1 MASMVTLTLYNLID
15 TFWVSKLGHQAIA
28 ALTIVLPYHVL
39 IIAIGIGIGVGIG
52 ALTSR
57 RFGERNTE
65 ATNHAAGQ
73 IFSLAMFYGVIFLVA
88 AAFFSE
94 PILTVIGATPDI
106 MEYAKQYLVILGFGT
121 PFMFFL
127 LMGGSLLRGS
137 GDAVRPMV
145 FTIIAQVANI
155 ILDPLLI
162 FGLGPFPEMGIRGAA
177 LGTVIGQLIGAGL
190 TFFYIVSGRSVYQ
203 IKLAHLKP
211 NLSIQKDI
219 YRVGFPSMIML
230 ITESICFALF
240 NSILSAFGSL
250 ALAAI
255 GITIRISD
263 LAFMPIFG
271 VSQGLLPIVGF
282 NFGARLWNRLW
293 RAVKLASG
301 GLALFMAAALLILEI
316 FAPNL
321 IGIFSNDPELI
332 AIAVPAMRIVLSTLV
347 IVGPTLLF
355 VTTFQGLSK
364 GKEALIL
371 SLIRQFVFFIPLLF
385 ILPRFWGMTGMWLA
399 LPVSDILGFIIA
411 SLWLVREYRLQQRSG
426 TWSSL
431 PTPRVGTGAL
441 TT

>member
-73 IFSLAMFYGVIFLVA
+73 IFSLAVFYGVIFLVA

-94 PILTVIGATPDI
+94 PILTIIGATPDI
-106 MEYAKQYLVILGFGT
+106 MEYATQYLVILGFGT

-137 GDAVRPMV
+137 GDAIRPMV

-190 TFFYIVSGRSVYQ
+190 TFFYILSGRSVYQ

-211 NLSIQKDI
+211 SLSIQKDI

-282 NFGARLWNRLW
+282 NFGACLWNRLW

-301 GLALFMAAALLILEI
+301 GLALFMAMALLILEI

-321 IGIFSNDPELI
+321 IGIFSDDPELL
-332 AIAVPAMRIVLSTLV
+332 AIDLS
-347 IVGPTLLF
+347 GF
-355 VTTFQGLSK
+355 VQG
-364 GKEALIL
+364 
-371 SLIRQFVFFIPLLF
+371 
-385 ILPRFWGMTGMWLA
+385 
-399 LPVSDILGFIIA
+399 
-411 SLWLVREYRLQQRSG
+411 
-426 TWSSL
+426 
-431 PTPRVGTGAL
+431 
-441 TT
+441 

>member
-1 MASMVTLTLYNLID
+1 MITLTLYNLVD
-15 TFWVSKLGHQAIA
+15 TFWVSKLGYQAIA

-39 IIAIGIGIGVGIG
+39 IMAIGVGIGAGIG

-57 RFGERNTE
+57 RFGERNIE

-73 IFSLAMFYGVIFLVA
+73 IFSLAAFYGVIFLIA
-88 AAFFSE
+88 AVFFSE
-94 PILTVIGATPDI
+94 PILTMIGATPDI
-106 MEYAKQYLVILGFGT
+106 MDFATQYLVILGFGT

-127 LMGGSLLRGS
+127 LMGSSLLRGS
-137 GDAVRPMV
+137 GDAVRPMI
-145 FTIIAQVANI
+145 FIIIAQVANI

-177 LGTVIGQLIGAGL
+177 LGTVLGQLLGAGL
-190 TFFYIVSGRSVYQ
+190 IFFYIVSGKSAYRV
-203 IKLAHLKP
+203 KLMHLKP
-211 NLSIQKDI
+211 SLSIQRDI

-230 ITESICFALF
+230 ITESVCFALF
-240 NSILSAFGSL
+240 NIVLSAFGSL

-255 GITIRISD
+255 GITIRIAD

-271 VSQGLLPIVGF
+271 VSQGLLPIIGF

-293 RAVKLASG
+293 RAIKLASG
-301 GLALFMAAALLILEI
+301 GLALFMGIALLVLEI
-316 FAPNL
+316 FASNL
-321 IGIFSNDPELI
+321 IGIFSDDPELM

-371 SLIRQFVFFIPLLF
+371 SLS
-385 ILPRFWGMTGMWLA
+385 A
-399 LPVSDILGFIIA
+399 NS
-411 SLWLVREYRLQQRSG
+411 
-426 TWSSL
+426 SSL
-431 PTPRVGTGAL
+431 FPYFFFCPEFGE
-441 TT
+441 

>member
-73 IFSLAMFYGVIFLVA
+73 IFSLAVFYGVIFLVA

-94 PILTVIGATPDI
+94 PILTIIGATPDI
-106 MEYAKQYLVILGFGT
+106 MEYATQYLVILGFGT

-137 GDAVRPMV
+137 GDAIRPMV

-211 NLSIQKDI
+211 SLSIQKDI

-301 GLALFMAAALLILEI
+301 GLALFMAVALLILEI

-321 IGIFSNDPELI
+321 IGIFSDDPELL

-431 PTPRVGTGAL
+431 PTPRGGTGAL

>member
-1 MASMVTLTLYNLID
+1 MITLTLYNLVD
-15 TFWVSKLGHQAIA
+15 TFWVSKLGYRAIA
-28 ALTIVLPYHVL
+28 ALTITLPYHVL
-39 IIAIGIGIGVGIG
+39 IMAIGVGIGVGIG

-57 RFGERNTE
+57 RFGERNIE

-73 IFSLAMFYGVIFLVA
+73 IFSLAAFYGAIFLIAV
-88 AAFFSE
+88 AFFSE
-94 PILTVIGATPDI
+94 PILTLIGATPDV
-106 MEYAKQYLVILGFGT
+106 MVFAKQYLVVLGFGT

-127 LMGGSLLRGS
+127 LMGSSLLRGS
-137 GDAVRPMV
+137 GDAIRPMV

-177 LGTVIGQLIGAGL
+177 LGTVLGQLLGAGL
-190 TFFYIVSGRSVYQ
+190 TFFYIVAGKSAYQ
-203 IKLAHLKP
+203 IKLVHLKP
-211 NLSIQKDI
+211 NLSIQRDI
-219 YRVGFPSMIML
+219 YRVGFPSMILL
-230 ITESICFALF
+230 ITESVCFALF
-240 NSILSAFGSL
+240 NSVLSAFGSL

-271 VSQGLLPIVGF
+271 VSQGILPIVGF

-301 GLALFMAAALLILEI
+301 GLALLMGIALIFLEI

-321 IGIFSNDPELI
+321 IGIFSDDPELI
-332 AIAVPAMRIVLSTLV
+332 ATAVPAMRIVLSSLV
-347 IVGPTLLF
+347 IVGPTILF

-371 SLIRQFVFFIPLLF
+371 SLVRQFVFFVPFLF
-385 ILPRFWGMTGMWLA
+385 LLPRVWGITGMWLSIP
-399 LPVSDILGFIIA
+399 LSDAIGFVVA
-411 SLWLVREYRLQQRSG
+411 GLWLLREYKIQQRTDVLSG
-426 TWSSL
+426 LTV
-431 PTPRVGTGAL
+431 PRAHPGD
-441 TT
+441 

>member
-1 MASMVTLTLYNLID
+1 MITLTLYNLVD

-39 IIAIGIGIGVGIG
+39 IIAIGVGIGAGIG

-57 RFGERNTE
+57 RFGERNIE
-65 ATNHAAGQ
+65 STNHAAGQ
-73 IFSLAMFYGVIFLVA
+73 VFSLAVFYGVIFIVA
-88 AAFFSE
+88 AAYFSE
-94 PILTVIGATPDI
+94 PILTMIGATPDI
-106 MEYAKQYLVILGFGT
+106 MDFATQYMVILGFGT

-137 GDAVRPMV
+137 GDAVRPMI

-190 TFFYIVSGRSVYQ
+190 IFFYIISGKSAYQ

-211 NLSIQKDI
+211 SLSIQRDI
-219 YRVGFPSMIML
+219 YRVGFPSMIIL

-240 NSILSAFGSL
+240 NIILSVFGSL

-271 VSQGLLPIVGF
+271 VSQGLLPIIGF

-301 GLALFMAAALLILEI
+301 GLAVFMGVALLILEI

-321 IGIFSNDPELI
+321 IGIFSDDPELI
-332 AIAVPAMRIVLSTLV
+332 AIAAPAMRIVLSTLV

-371 SLIRQFVFFIPLLF
+371 SLIRQFVFFVPLLF

-399 LPVSDILGFIIA
+399 LPVSDILGFVIA
-411 SLWLVREYRLQQRSG
+411 SLWLVREYRVQQRSG
-426 TWSSL
+426 EWSGL
-431 PTPRVGTGAL
+431 PAPGA
-441 TT
+441 

>member
-282 NFGARLWNRLW
+282 NFGARLWNRIW

-321 IGIFSNDPELI
+321 IGIFSNYPELI

-431 PTPRVGTGAL
+431 PTPRGGTGAL

>member
-1 MASMVTLTLYNLID
+1 MITLTLYNLVD
-15 TFWVSKLGHQAIA
+15 TFWVSKLGYQAIA
-28 ALTIVLPYHVL
+28 ALTIVFPYHIL
-39 IIAIGIGIGVGIG
+39 IIAIGVGTGVGIG

-57 RFGERNTE
+57 RFGERNIE
-65 ATNHAAGQ
+65 STNHAAGQ
-73 IFSLAMFYGVIFLVA
+73 VFSLAVFFGIIFVIA
-88 AAFFSE
+88 AAFFSK
-94 PILTVIGATPDI
+94 PILTTIGATPDI
-106 MEYAKQYLVILGFGT
+106 MDFATQYLVVLSFGT

-127 LMGGSLLRGS
+127 LMGSSLLRGS

-177 LGTVIGQLIGAGL
+177 LGTVLGQLIGAGL
-190 TFFYIVSGRSVYQ
+190 IFFYIAAGKSVYQ
-203 IKLAHLKP
+203 IKLEHLRP
-211 NLSIQKDI
+211 NLSILRDI

-230 ITESICFALF
+230 VTESVCFALF

-293 RAVKLASG
+293 RAIKLASG
-301 GLALFMAAALLILEI
+301 GLALFMSVALLVLEI

-321 IGIFSNDPELI
+321 IGIFSDDPELI
-332 AIAVPAMRIVLSTLV
+332 ATAVPAMRIVLSTLV
-347 IVGPTLLF
+347 IVGPTILF
-355 VTTFQGLSK
+355 VTAFQGLSK

-371 SLIRQFVFFIPLLF
+371 SLIRQFVFFVPLLF
-385 ILPRFWGMTGMWLA
+385 LLPRIWGITGVWFA
-399 LPVSDILGFIIA
+399 LPISDILGFVVA
-411 SLWLVREYRLQQRSG
+411 GLWLVREYKIQQRSG
-426 TWSSL
+426 VWSDI
-431 PTPRVGTGAL
+431 PVPEAYAGD
-441 TT
+441 

>member
-73 IFSLAMFYGVIFLVA
+73 IFSLAVFYGVIFLVA

-94 PILTVIGATPDI
+94 PILTIIGATPDI
-106 MEYAKQYLVILGFGT
+106 MEYATQYLVILGFGT

-137 GDAVRPMV
+137 GDAIRPMV

-211 NLSIQKDI
+211 SLSIQKDI

-282 NFGARLWNRLW
+282 NFGACLWNRLW

-301 GLALFMAAALLILEI
+301 GLALFMAMALLILEI

-321 IGIFSNDPELI
+321 IGIFSDDPELL

-431 PTPRVGTGAL
+431 PTPRGGTGAL